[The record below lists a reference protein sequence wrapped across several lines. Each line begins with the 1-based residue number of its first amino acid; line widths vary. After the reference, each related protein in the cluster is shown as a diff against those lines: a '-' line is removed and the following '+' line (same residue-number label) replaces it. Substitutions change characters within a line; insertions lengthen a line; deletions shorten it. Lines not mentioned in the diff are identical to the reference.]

1 MPVFLSDYTDISQY
15 HLHRGLQ
22 QEQENSI
29 QILETH
35 TTEGIQ
41 NQISKQ
47 FSSSEENMVKDASND
62 MKKIV
67 QLKSALLI
75 EMDHAYLMTVT
86 MQTANK
92 LVISGSWHGM
102 TSPTRIRVRMVFDT
116 LTAVQF
122 HIKDAPYAL
131 TA

>member
-1 MPVFLSDYTDISQY
+1 
-15 HLHRGLQ
+15 
-22 QEQENSI
+22 
-29 QILETH
+29 
-35 TTEGIQ
+35 
-41 NQISKQ
+41 
-47 FSSSEENMVKDASND
+47 
-62 MKKIV
+62 
-67 QLKSALLI
+67 
-75 EMDHAYLMTVT
+75 MTVT

>member
-62 MKKIV
+62 MKNIV

-86 MQTANK
+86 MQTAN
-92 LVISGSWHGM
+92 
-102 TSPTRIRVRMVFDT
+102 RIM
-116 LTAVQF
+116 AWNEQS
-122 HIKDAPYAL
+122 YQN
-131 TA
+131 

>member
-1 MPVFLSDYTDISQY
+1 MITCRTVQYKKVKKQTRKPRSSSLIQYENLIHGLMPVFLSDYTDISQY

-22 QEQENSI
+22 QEHENSI

-62 MKKIV
+62 MRNIV
-67 QLKSALLI
+67 QLTSALLI
-75 EMDHAYLMTVT
+75 EWT
-86 MQTANK
+86 MP
-92 LVISGSWHGM
+92 I
-102 TSPTRIRVRMVFDT
+102 
-116 LTAVQF
+116 
-122 HIKDAPYAL
+122 
-131 TA
+131 

>member
-62 MKKIV
+62 MKNIV
-67 QLKSALLI
+67 QLTSALLI
-75 EMDHAYLMTVT
+75 EWT
-86 MQTANK
+86 MP
-92 LVISGSWHGM
+92 I
-102 TSPTRIRVRMVFDT
+102 
-116 LTAVQF
+116 
-122 HIKDAPYAL
+122 
-131 TA
+131 

>member
-1 MPVFLSDYTDISQY
+1 
-15 HLHRGLQ
+15 
-22 QEQENSI
+22 
-29 QILETH
+29 
-35 TTEGIQ
+35 
-41 NQISKQ
+41 
-47 FSSSEENMVKDASND
+47 MVKDASND
-62 MKKIV
+62 MKNID

-75 EMDHAYLMTVT
+75 EIDHAYLMTVT

>member
-1 MPVFLSDYTDISQY
+1 
-15 HLHRGLQ
+15 
-22 QEQENSI
+22 
-29 QILETH
+29 
-35 TTEGIQ
+35 
-41 NQISKQ
+41 
-47 FSSSEENMVKDASND
+47 
-62 MKKIV
+62 
-67 QLKSALLI
+67 
-75 EMDHAYLMTVT
+75 MDHAYLMTVT